1 LKGDN
6 PYFNQEIE
14 TMKQIPLMIILAALL
29 SLPAG
34 MTLADSHDPDR
45 DMEQSKDQDRDRDR
59 DNDDDPDRDRDRD
72 REREQI
78 YGSELMTQKERLEHR
93 TQMRNARTLKE
104 REQIRMEHHQRMQKR
119 AMELGITL
127 PDEPP
132 GWGMGMGS
140 GGMGSGKGGMGSGSG
155 GSGSGSG
162 GSGSGSGGSGSGG
175 GSGN

>member
-1 LKGDN
+1 
-6 PYFNQEIE
+6 
-14 TMKQIPLMIILAALL
+14 MKQIPLMIILAALL

-72 REREQI
+72 
-78 YGSELMTQKERLEHR
+78 LEHR

-104 REQIRMEHHQRMQKR
+104 REQLRMEHHQRMQKR

-162 GSGSGSGGSGSGG
+162 GSGSGG